1 MASIKKR
8 GNKFCVIYHYNDSEE
23 NADRNGK
30 HMTRRQRQRKER
42 KRLNIEL
49 RWESS
54 LFQNAS
60 CSKN

>member
-8 GNKFCVIYHYNDSEE
+8 GNKFCVIYHYNDSE
-23 NADRNGK
+23 GK